1 MPQLGAVIERAQGGA
16 VHHVG
21 RVPPRMEGMAD
32 RAAMRTRLLQ
42 ELDAAV
48 AAEQYERAAR
58 LRDQLQNLGGGTP

>member
-1 MPQLGAVIERAQGGA
+1 
-16 VHHVG
+16 
-21 RVPPRMEGMAD
+21 MEGMAD